1 AGKSTT
7 LRMLIG
13 LVQPDR
19 GSVEVLGH
27 RMPEQQD
34 VAKRHVGFVYDD
46 LGLYDRATLGWH
58 IDFVRS
64 MFGSSNTAGPWD
76 TAYAEQLLRRFDL
89 HLAQKV
95 GRMSRGQRVKAALL
109 LALARRPKL
118 LILDE
123 PTAGL
128 DPIAR
133 REVLTALTDV
143 LEDSERTVLFSSQN
157 TLDIEQISD
166 QITFI
171 DRGRVVTSAD
181 KESLL
186 EDWRALRVRVPP
198 GATLPAIPGVTRD
211 GGSERIARLTAQ
223 PFEPAIVQ
231 ELETA
236 GVHVEAVERMTLE
249 EIFVACVMRQ
259 RVGVEA

>member
-1 AGKSTT
+1 MTAALQMLGVGKSYPFFELDGLDLEVATGTIAGLIGANGAGKSTT

-27 RMPEQQD
+27 PMPEQQA
-34 VAKRHVGFVYDD
+34 VAKRHVGFVSDD
-46 LGLYDRATLGWH
+46 LGLYARATLGWH

-64 MFGSSNTAGPWD
+64 MFERGTTGSQGATGPWD

-143 LEDSERTVLFSSQN
+143 LEDSERTVLFS
-157 TLDIEQISD
+157 
-166 QITFI
+166 
-171 DRGRVVTSAD
+171 
-181 KESLL
+181 
-186 EDWRALRVRVPP
+186 
-198 GATLPAIPGVTRD
+198 
-211 GGSERIARLTAQ
+211 
-223 PFEPAIVQ
+223 
-231 ELETA
+231 
-236 GVHVEAVERMTLE
+236 
-249 EIFVACVMRQ
+249 
-259 RVGVEA
+259 